1 MGAKNP
7 LIYDK
12 ENYKNKSIMPFAKIR
27 LGDLGMFTFINH
39 ILINAGLFRT
49 DILFRIS

>member
-12 ENYKNKSIMPFAKIR
+12 ENYKNKSIMPFIKNKIGGFR
-27 LGDLGMFTFINH
+27 NVEVYKLYSYKCRFI
-39 ILINAGLFRT
+39 
-49 DILFRIS
+49 